1 MLHDLFSS
9 DTVQEALKIIETQ
22 FPLAIW
28 ETIYVTVLATA
39 FAILLGLPL
48 GILLVVGEENGVYPL
63 PPVFMRALNAFINL
77 LRSVPF

>member
-39 FAILLGLPL
+39 FAILLGFRWAFCWLLAKKTAYIRFLPFSCAHST
-48 GILLVVGEENGVYPL
+48 PL
-63 PPVFMRALNAFINL
+63 SICCA
-77 LRSVPF
+77 PFLF